1 MTKSTTR
8 THALVKCALMIA
20 LATILSYIP
29 IFKLPHGGSI
39 TLVSM
44 LPIILVSFRRG
55 PAWSLLTAFVFSL
68 IQLLLGVSDLTY
80 CQTLGAV
87 VGSVLLDFLIAF
99 TVLGLA
105 GLIAKPI
112 PNRLA
117 GVCVGTLAVCLLRYL
132 CSFLSGYIVWKDYDY
147 AFEWMTEFGWGAQ
160 IASMGENALCWLY
173 SAVYNGTYM
182 LPEAILTTVVAIV
195 LYKMLP
201 KLFAPQA

>member
-1 MTKSTTR
+1 
-8 THALVKCALMIA
+8 
-20 LATILSYIP
+20 
-29 IFKLPHGGSI
+29 
-39 TLVSM
+39 M

-117 GVCVGTLAVCLLRYL
+117 GVCVGTLSVCLLRYL

-147 AFEWMTEFGWGAQ
+147 AFQWMTEFGWGAQ

-182 LPEAILTTVVAIV
+182 RRKPFSPLWWPSFFIKCCPSCLRLRRNFSSSRGCFQSGST
-195 LYKMLP
+195 P
-201 KLFAPQA
+201 GFFCFAVPLLSFLIY

>member
-8 THALVKCALMIA
+8 THALVECALMIA

-147 AFEWMTEFGWGAQ
+147 AFEWMTEFGWG
-160 IASMGENALCWLY
+160 SLKMG
-173 SAVYNGTYM
+173 M
-182 LPEAILTTVVAIV
+182 
-195 LYKMLP
+195 
-201 KLFAPQA
+201 